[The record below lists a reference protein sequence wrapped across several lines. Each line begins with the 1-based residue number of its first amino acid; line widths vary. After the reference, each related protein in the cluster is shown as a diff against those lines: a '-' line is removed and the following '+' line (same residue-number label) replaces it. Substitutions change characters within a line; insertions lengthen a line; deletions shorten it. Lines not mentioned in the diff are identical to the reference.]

1 LVAVAT
7 DSSHPTQASLASFT
21 VPTARKR
28 RSFGTQVCYLSQFT
42 PAVLDCHAPAHFC
55 PADKPAELHQT
66 SSRNRRQPQLARL
79 LRPIAATYFQTLFW
93 HGGRKQVSTS
103 IRSCLVHVSCRFECT
118 HIPSTNPLSPVLS
131 ARFWVPAS
139 STPQP
144 HSRFTLRLRSRTL
157 YLFSACIYPSNSL
170 SSLYGKDERAGLC
183 SP

>member
-1 LVAVAT
+1 MRSRQTLSILHRQVLLLLSYLRRRTEDRSARRCAICPNSLRLSSTAT
-7 DSSHPTQASLASFT
+7 RLPTSAL
-21 VPTARKR
+21 
-28 RSFGTQVCYLSQFT
+28 
-42 PAVLDCHAPAHFC
+42 
-55 PADKPAELHQT
+55 QT
-66 SSRNRRQPQLARL
+66 SPHSYTRRALEIAANIQLARL

-139 STPQP
+139 STPQA

-157 YLFSACIYPSNSL
+157 YLSSACTYPSHSL